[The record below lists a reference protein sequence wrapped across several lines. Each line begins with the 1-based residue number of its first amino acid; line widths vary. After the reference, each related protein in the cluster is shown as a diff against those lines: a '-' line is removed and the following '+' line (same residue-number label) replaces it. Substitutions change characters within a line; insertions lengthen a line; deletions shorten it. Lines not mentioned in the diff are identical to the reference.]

1 MTSCYAPTLN
11 AVHFGCSP
19 ISRQCIPMKFILMY
33 GAVGEF
39 DFDLSQPMFLTLTL
53 LDSSVHSLLTSKHK
67 LDQQLHVLFIDDFA
81 DLYRSIVQ

>member
-1 MTSCYAPTLN
+1 
-11 AVHFGCSP
+11 
-19 ISRQCIPMKFILMY
+19 MKFILMY